1 MGKGATDERGA
12 TETETEEGGRVAQR
26 GFGKMPENG
35 KGGFVVARILF
46 RLEIRKY
53 LELFYIAPA
62 VAAVELERRGRE
74 GGSFKSKIE
83 WKAPRKE
90 KPLLALHLCEMRNI
104 YARMLLK
111 GGTAEKER
119 GGRGSERE
127 RERKEPHTLTYSV
140 ALAECMKGMFTPP
153 APAPPSPS
161 YNSRDKKYS
170 GSFSRPSVAVA
181 VAVGAAT
188 SSSR

>member
-1 MGKGATDERGA
+1 MGGEGTDQRGA
-12 TETETEEGGRVAQR
+12 TETEEGGRVAQR

-53 LELFYIAPA
+53 LGLFYIAT
-62 VAAVELERRGRE
+62 AAVELEGRKRRRE
-74 GGSFKSKIE
+74 AEGEGGGSFKSKIE

-111 GGTAEKER
+111 GGTTAQ
-119 GGRGSERE
+119 
-127 RERKEPHTLTYSV
+127 LNLLV
-140 ALAECMKGMFTPP
+140 
-153 APAPPSPS
+153 
-161 YNSRDKKYS
+161 
-170 GSFSRPSVAVA
+170 
-181 VAVGAAT
+181 
-188 SSSR
+188 